1 MERKREEKK
10 KDSSVSKL
18 FHFVNASKY
27 RYVTTI
33 VLVYTKFKIVHFSF
47 SLYIYTIFFFFFSFF
62 YFHFLNITTFDRS
75 YNKKKKNKRSL
86 KTILIIV
93 RIFNLYNAVENNF
106 EYLTKYG
113 TNNYYIIKFF
123 LLFHPNF
130 KPCILLAFTLM

>member
-10 KDSSVSKL
+10 KKIRRSANCFILSMLQNTDTLQRSCLFTQSLKSSISL
-18 FHFVNASKY
+18 
-27 RYVTTI
+27 
-33 VLVYTKFKIVHFSF
+33 
-47 SLYIYTIFFFFFSFF
+47 SLYIYIQFFSFFSFF

-113 TNNYYIIKFF
+113 TNNYHVIKFF